1 MSQAAKRCWKLFG
14 ASSSAA
20 LDDDVCSAFIVVATG
35 GSLSIVCCLPLISLG
50 KYKGEASLGFDKTI
64 NNGEDLLRV
73 RHEMMFYYAPNEGSF
88 VWRARSIG
96 ARPYR
101 SI

>member
-1 MSQAAKRCWKLFG
+1 LFA
-14 ASSSAA
+14 ASS
-20 LDDDVCSAFIVVATG
+20 
-35 GSLSIVCCLPLISLG
+35 LISLG

-73 RHEMMFYYAPNEGSF
+73 RHEMMFYAPNEGSF